1 MYYVRRELRELT
13 VADKELF
20 LDTFVTLYK
29 TPTAEGVTKYGK
41 QYRSLTALSAMHLRS
56 AANRLSIVGSHARR
70 AGLSD
75 PARGHDHGV

>member
-20 LDTFVTLYK
+20 LDTFITLAK
-29 TPTAEGVTKYGK
+29 TPTAEGLTKYGK

-56 AANRLSIVGSHARR
+56 AANRLSDHMHD
-70 AGLSD
+70 GLGLVS
-75 PARGHDHGV
+75 GIIGL